1 MKGTVA
7 IFHTFFVD
15 IRALVLS
22 FFPKPLTAP
31 HTVQLHTSI
40 FFEIWNSKY
49 YFCTAQIPLK
59 PSVMA
64 LNKHSP
70 RACLLSTPPTLLL
83 QIYLYFFISP
93 PSLLYLVFGLIPR
106 LRTTARF
113 DSLYISFGCFASQKQ
128 CWVQTSKM
136 QVASSQTKPFRPRI
150 ALMFCEN
157 ISMHG
162 WCWAFE
168 MYTS

>member
-22 FFPKPLTAP
+22 FPGLSE
-31 HTVQLHTSI
+31 LHTLCSRIQVYFLKYETANII
-40 FFEIWNSKY
+40 FALHRE
-49 YFCTAQIPLK
+49 IPLK

-70 RACLLSTPPTLLL
+70 RACLLSTPRLHHPLLL

-128 CWVQTSKM
+128 C
-136 QVASSQTKPFRPRI
+136 
-150 ALMFCEN
+150 
-157 ISMHG
+157 
-162 WCWAFE
+162 
-168 MYTS
+168 